1 MYAGDYEIFVLAM
14 KLILFPQNID
24 TFITM
29 IPPSYKIKDFEAGQ
43 ISETVCPL
51 HHWNAGGI
59 IPEKHWGN
67 LAVPTKLTEMESLLT
82 S

>member
-1 MYAGDYEIFVLAM
+1 M

-24 TFITM
+24 TFIIM

-43 ISETVCPL
+43 ISETVCPM
-51 HHWNAGGI
+51 HQWNAGAI